1 MAVKMRRWGHPDA
14 RWDLANSGCED
25 LRDQE
30 EERFLYFAFGSNVL
44 TERIH
49 LRKPSAMFCRMPVIC
64 MAAKGSSLPLEYE
77 KKLNA
82 TGPNDYKGRVS
93 EEIKELSKREKQTH
107 QNIEY
112 IYGYSLYVLIYFRR
126 EIWDTSTFNTFS
138 TIL

>member
-1 MAVKMRRWGHPDA
+1 
-14 RWDLANSGCED
+14 
-25 LRDQE
+25 
-30 EERFLYFAFGSNVL
+30 
-44 TERIH
+44 
-49 LRKPSAMFCRMPVIC
+49 

-126 EIWDTSTFNTFS
+126 EIWDTSTFNIFS